1 MFICEDVPLALE
13 DLESIT
19 DEELDS
25 NVSQRHC
32 PNVAASI
39 LEGVDESMLPDLGED
54 VQVSKRMRSA
64 LLSALEEELD
74 MLDERSPAMDGATDC
89 DGDSDKLALASFFNR
104 WFARKVGDEY
114 PLGSMDDNTVNH
126 RNVPSIVREGA
137 CKPGR
142 DVTNGARCRQLCE
155 VAFKDFMQYKI
166 DCLTHTVK
174 TYPAQ
179 NQGRKY
185 PYLIMYLA
193 IDEHEIHV
201 QFQGQQ
207 QKRVSFG

>member
-74 MLDERSPAMDGATDC
+74 MLDERSPAMEVLPIVMGTVTSWRWPRFLIDGSLETWAT
-89 DGDSDKLALASFFNR
+89 
-104 WFARKVGDEY
+104 
-114 PLGSMDDNTVNH
+114 NT
-126 RNVPSIVREGA
+126 
-137 CKPGR
+137 
-142 DVTNGARCRQLCE
+142 L
-155 VAFKDFMQYKI
+155 
-166 DCLTHTVK
+166 
-174 TYPAQ
+174 
-179 NQGRKY
+179 
-185 PYLIMYLA
+185 
-193 IDEHEIHV
+193 
-201 QFQGQQ
+201 
-207 QKRVSFG
+207 